1 MANGT
6 DHGHR
11 FESADGE
18 DPPHSRVGPP
28 VRIATEPVDDARF
41 RQPNAE
47 SAGQRA
53 GATGPRPIQPGDAMS
68 ASHAPA
74 RLAATLL
81 LLLVARAVQAHDGRT
96 PVLSLTVGR
105 PLELAA
111 ADLAF
116 ADLAGLRTCET
127 PAGLELGRTGDRAS
141 LKATQPF
148 GWGLWS
154 TDRGD
159 LLLKTTPEREV
170 RMRFEGGPGAEAC
183 VFGSFNSWARGA
195 WPLEETAP
203 GVYERSLFLAP
214 GDYQYLFQV
223 DGVERRD
230 PANPDSVGNGFGGWN
245 SRLLVEAGELRP
257 LEVWR
262 LGWRRLGEHAR
273 EARFLVPGRPA
284 EAAAIALHGNRAL
297 SAAASTWR
305 GDTLLVRFPTAPP
318 AEGPDLLRV
327 AVSAGERAAP
337 LQTLFLDPAWR
348 WEDATLYAL
357 MPDRFRDGDP
367 AGDDPVIHA
376 DLAPQANFHGGDL
389 AGVLATIE
397 EGYFDSLGV
406 DALWIYPLNETTD
419 KAWQEYPE
427 PHRWYTG
434 YHGYWPVH
442 PTRVEPRL
450 GDEALVQRL
459 SATAHERDIRLLLD
473 LVANHVHVEHPW
485 VREHPDWFGPLELPD
500 GRLNLRLWDEQRLT
514 TWFEPYMP
522 DLDYDGSDAALEAMT
537 DVAVDWLT
545 RYGLDGFRHDAVKHV
560 PRRFWVRLTEKLDS
574 LDLERPLFQ
583 IGETFGSDEL
593 IASYVGPAA
602 LDAQFNFNLFHPAR
616 EIFLEPERSFEEL
629 GRLIEQ
635 NLEAYGPNHLMGN
648 LMDSH
653 DKARYAGFADGDFP
667 LAGVNLAELAW
678 TDPPRVDHPETYERL
693 ALYLGYLAGL
703 PGLPVLYYGDEI
715 GMTGAA
721 DPDNRRPMRFGA
733 DVTPD
738 ERRLLER
745 TRALFQLRKARP
757 ELRRGDLHLLHAERD
772 LLVWLRSAEG
782 ADGRPSRSVV
792 ALNKA
797 EEPRE
802 LRLELPLGLG
812 RLDWTLAAREARLEP
827 IEN

>member
-1 MANGT
+1 MPC
-6 DHGHR
+6 
-11 FESADGE
+11 SA
-18 DPPHSRVGPP
+18 PS
-28 VRIATEPVDDARF
+28 TW
-41 RQPNAE
+41 
-47 SAGQRA
+47 RA
-53 GATGPRPIQPGDAMS
+53 LP
-68 ASHAPA
+68 APLA
-74 RLAATLL
+74 LLLAAAPL
-81 LLLVARAVQAHDGRT
+81 AAHDGRT

-105 PLELAA
+105 PLEATA

-116 ADLAGLRTCET
+116 PALAGLRTCEA
-127 PAGLELGRTGDRAS
+127 PAGLAIERDGERVRLTAR
-141 LKATQPF
+141 QPIP
-148 GWGLWS
+148 WGLWS

-159 LLLKTTPEREV
+159 LLLKTTPEREL
-170 RMRFEGGPGAEAC
+170 RLRYAGPAGAAVS

-223 DGVERRD
+223 DGAEIRD

-245 SRLLVEAGELRP
+245 SRRLLEADGLEP
-257 LEVWR
+257 LTVWR
-262 LGWRRLGEHAR
+262 LGWRDAGERER

-284 EAAAIALHGNRAL
+284 DAAAVALHGNRAL
-297 SAAASTWR
+297 LPAALAWR
-305 GDTLLVRFPTAPP
+305 GDTLAVRFPAEPP
-318 AEGPDLLRV
+318 AEGPGLLRV
-327 AVSAGERAAP
+327 AVSAGDRTAP
-337 LQTLFLDPAWR
+337 LQTLFLDAAWR

-367 AGDDPVIHA
+367 SNDDPVLHP
-376 DLAPQANFHGGDL
+376 DLADAANFRGGDL
-389 AGVLATIE
+389 AGVLASLE
-397 EGYFDSLGV
+397 EGWFDSLGV

-442 PTRVEPRL
+442 PTNVEPRL
-450 GDEALVQRL
+450 GDEALFKRL
-459 SATAHERDIRLLLD
+459 SAEAHARGIRVLLD

-485 VREHPDWFGPLELPD
+485 VSEHPDWFGELELPD

-522 DLDYDGSDAALEAMT
+522 DLDYDGSDEALEAMT

-560 PRRFWVRLTEKLDS
+560 PRRFWVRLTQKLDS
-574 LDLERPLFQ
+574 LDLQRPLFQ

-593 IASYVGPAA
+593 ISSYVGPAA

-616 EIFLEPERSFEEL
+616 EIFLGPERSFEEL
-629 GRLIEQ
+629 GRLLEQ
-635 NLEAYGPNHLMGN
+635 NLAAYGPNHLMGN

-667 LAGVNLAELAW
+667 LSGVDLAELAW
-678 TDPPRVDHPETYERL
+678 TDPPTVDHAETYERL

-703 PGLPVLYYGDEI
+703 PGVPVLYYGDEI
-715 GMTGAA
+715 GLSGAA
-721 DPDNRRPMRFGA
+721 DPDNRRLMRFEGLA
-733 DVTPD
+733 PG

-745 TRALFQLRKARP
+745 TRELFRLRKARP
-757 ELRRGDLHLLHAERD
+757 ELRRGDFHLLHAERD
-772 LLVWLRSAEG
+772 LLVWLRSAES
-782 ADGRPSRSVV
+782 ADGRPSRTVV

-827 IEN
+827 VEN